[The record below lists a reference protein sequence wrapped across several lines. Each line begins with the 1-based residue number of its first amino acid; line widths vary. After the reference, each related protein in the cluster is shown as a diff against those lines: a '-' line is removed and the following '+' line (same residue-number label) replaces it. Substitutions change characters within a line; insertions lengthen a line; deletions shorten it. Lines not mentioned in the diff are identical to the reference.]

1 MTEIFSAPWFWWAI
15 VIAVALPVSLV
26 VLTEVHNALLRR
38 DSYLARPVSLVRN
51 YVLPLGA
58 LLLLLLKATEVRA
71 DATTVRVVAT
81 VLGFVVL
88 ILLLSGLKAPGWHGR
103 NLDALWDSIT
113 SDINGVS
120 PPFLVEVTG
129 HRQASEEVAL
139 LVSRVQSVF
148 EEAREGRRVDVGFRL
163 V

>member
-1 MTEIFSAPWFWWAI
+1 MKKIPI
-15 VIAVALPVSLV
+15 DIAGC
-26 VLTEVHNALLRR
+26 
-38 DSYLARPVSLVRN
+38 RN
-51 YVLPLGA
+51 EGDFY
-58 LLLLLLKATEVRA
+58 
-71 DATTVRVVAT
+71 D
-81 VLGFVVL
+81 
-88 ILLLSGLKAPGWHGR
+88 LLLSGLKAPGWHGR